1 LKRVMVTLYEMG
13 LVRSYP
19 FFIANGK
26 LYQLIEN
33 EETDLWELNVEE
45 IK

>member
-1 LKRVMVTLYEMG
+1 VG
-13 LVRSYP
+13 IYP
-19 FFIANGK
+19 YYIYNGK

-33 EETDLWELNVEE
+33 EETDLWELHLEE